1 MEALR
6 KEFALK
12 PEEKRKTIVKFVSE
26 VYKQKTCVRCAIRF
40 LCVHNIQ
47 LFNLSEADIVQF
59 YHSLPETTQD
69 LLFDPFPRDKNPCT
83 LCLGI
88 LQDSEEEKK
97 PRYQSQILNSLNE
110 CGHKYKNFRFCL
122 NLPFTTII
130 RELSM
135 IKQLESELG

>member
-69 LLFDPFPRDKNPCT
+69 LHFRSIPKRQKSMYIMFRHLTRFRRR
-83 LCLGI
+83 
-88 LQDSEEEKK
+88 EKTK
-97 PRYQSQILNSLNE
+97 ISISNIEQF
-110 CGHKYKNFRFCL
+110 K
-122 NLPFTTII
+122 
-130 RELSM
+130 
-135 IKQLESELG
+135 